1 MGEMEQL
8 TWLAKQASK
17 IPHTSEQLISQ
28 GFLPEAIGQY
38 VFITK
43 NFWQLKE
50 PLLWIHSLEN
60 ASVKGDFYAHL
71 KETNSQA
78 DAAIETKEGQ
88 FVVAVEQ
95 NADKEDG
102 KVAKKGEIS
111 YVLIAEFVGL
121 ILVIAVILYIILR
134 KRKKNQLKQ

>member
-8 TWLAKQASK
+8 TWLAKQSSK

-28 GFLPEAIGQY
+28 GFLPVAIGQY

-43 NFWQLKE
+43 NSWQLKE

-60 ASVKGDFYAHL
+60 ASVKGNFYAHL
-71 KETNSQA
+71 KETNSQT

-88 FVVAVEQ
+88 FVIAINQ

>member
-8 TWLAKQASK
+8 IWLAKQSSK

-60 ASVKGDFYAHL
+60 ASVKGNFYAHL
-71 KETNSQA
+71 KETNSQTE
-78 DAAIETKEGQ
+78 AAIKEGQ
-88 FVVAVEQ
+88 FVVAINQ

-121 ILVIAVILYIILR
+121 ILVIAGILYIILR

>member
-1 MGEMEQL
+1 MEQL
-8 TWLAKQASK
+8 TWLAKQSSK

-38 VFITK
+38 VFITE

-71 KETNSQA
+71 KETNSQT

-88 FVVAVEQ
+88 FVVAVDQ
-95 NADKEDG
+95 NADRKTG
-102 KVAKKGEIS
+102 K
-111 YVLIAEFVGL
+111 
-121 ILVIAVILYIILR
+121 
-134 KRKKNQLKQ
+134 

>member
-1 MGEMEQL
+1 M
-8 TWLAKQASK
+8 
-17 IPHTSEQLISQ
+17 
-28 GFLPEAIGQY
+28 
-38 VFITK
+38 FITK

-60 ASVKGDFYAHL
+60 ASVKGNFYAHL
-71 KETNSQA
+71 KETNSQT

-88 FVVAVEQ
+88 FVVAINQ

>member
-1 MGEMEQL
+1 M
-8 TWLAKQASK
+8 
-17 IPHTSEQLISQ
+17 
-28 GFLPEAIGQY
+28 
-38 VFITK
+38 FITK

-50 PLLWIHSLEN
+50 PLLWIHSLKN
-60 ASVKGDFYAHL
+60 TSVKGDFFTYL

-88 FVVAVEQ
+88 FVVAVNQ

-102 KVAKKGEIS
+102 KVAKKGDIS

-121 ILVIAVILYIILR
+121 ILVIAVILFIILR